1 MSSIRFTHL
10 TVMALAVSAAISL
23 LVGCTTVKDYYQRY
37 TGELDESGREPT
49 GYYQHADIKQ
59 YSDPVVIPQS
69 LNVPP
74 INEDLV
80 VPPMPANAVNGPVGE
95 QMDIRAPR
103 APYRSESGL
112 HTQWS
117 SGEAILW
124 FDKNGSHGI
133 NSEHDAWLLL
143 GKVLKSLDI
152 KVGEESADNYELTTA
167 ARDFNE
173 FGQPYSPADLAA
185 GAPRYR
191 QIYRLRIGRNYDD
204 SLGIATQMIGSMT
217 MLSSGYLMPDLLDP
231 IELQRFA
238 MGFSNNIIHI
248 IEDQNRV
255 QTQGPQELNVILDT
269 DKNGHAC
276 FVVDSSYEMTMNMLR
291 DLFPRYEWVILEDSV
306 NKAYLKLETEEEDAD
321 FYHERGVDSF
331 ALEDGE
337 YYVRV
342 GIDGDK
348 SIITFYDDD
357 DMPLPQSTLSRIYSG
372 FSQALIKEF
381 ENYSAVNVVTITN

>member
-23 LVGCTTVKDYYQRY
+23 LGGCTTVKDYYQRY

-133 NSEHDAWLLL
+133 NSEQDAWLLL

-255 QTQGPQELNVILDT
+255 QTHGPQELNVILDT

>member
-1 MSSIRFTHL
+1 MNLQRFSQL
-10 TVMALAVSAAISL
+10 TALAVAITTSMSML
-23 LVGCTTVKDYYQRY
+23 GGCTTVKDYYQRY

-49 GYYQHADIKQ
+49 GYYQHTDIKQ
-59 YSDPVVIPQS
+59 KVDPVVVPDP
-69 LNVPP
+69 LANPP
-74 INEDLV
+74 INKDLT
-80 VPPMPANAVNGPVGE
+80 VPPMPVNAVKGPIGE
-95 QMDIRAPR
+95 EMDIRAPR

-117 SGEAILW
+117 AGEAILW
-124 FDKNGSHGI
+124 FDKNGAHGI
-133 NSEHDAWLLL
+133 YSEQDAWNLL
-143 GKVLKSLDI
+143 GRVLKSLDI

-217 MLSSGYLMPDLLDP
+217 MLSSGYLMSDLLDP

-238 MGFSNNIIHI
+238 MGFSNHIIHVI
-248 IEDQNRV
+248 DDQNKAKV
-255 QTQGPQELNVILDT
+255 QGPEELSVILDT

-276 FVVDSSYEMTMNMLR
+276 FVVDSSYETTMNMLR
-291 DLFPRYEWVILEDSV
+291 DLFPRYEWVVLEDSV

-342 GIDGDK
+342 GVDGDK

-372 FSQALIKEF
+372 FSQALIKEYQ
-381 ENYSAVNVVTITN
+381 NYSSLEVVSLTN

>member
-23 LVGCTTVKDYYQRY
+23 LGGCTTVKDYYQRY

-133 NSEHDAWLLL
+133 NSEQDAWLLL

-276 FVVDSSYEMTMNMLR
+276 FVVDSPYEMTMNMLR

>member
-1 MSSIRFTHL
+1 MSSIRFIHL
-10 TVMALAVSAAISL
+10 AVMALAVSTAASL
-23 LVGCTTVKDYYQRY
+23 LDGCTTVKDYYQRY
-37 TGELDESGREPT
+37 TGRLDESGREPT

-59 YSDPVVIPQS
+59 CADPVVIPPS
-69 LNVPP
+69 LSVPP
-74 INEDLV
+74 INKDLV
-80 VPPMPANAVNGPVGE
+80 VPPMPANAVNGPIGE

-133 NSEHDAWLLL
+133 HSEQDAWILL

-152 KVGEESADNYELTTA
+152 KVGEESADNYELTIA

-238 MGFSNNIIHI
+238 MGFSNHIIHVI
-248 IEDQNRV
+248 DDQNRI

-381 ENYSAVNVVTITN
+381 ENYSTANVVKVTN

>member
-23 LVGCTTVKDYYQRY
+23 LGGCTTVKDYYQRY

-133 NSEHDAWLLL
+133 NSEQDAWLLL

-331 ALEDGE
+331 ALEDVE

>member
-23 LVGCTTVKDYYQRY
+23 LGGCTTVKDYYQRY

-255 QTQGPQELNVILDT
+255 QTHGPQELNVILDT